1 MNAPTKRGART
12 TTRASGKGDGKDRVY
27 IGKGRYVEDDA
38 KKYAGRDNLFTGGWP
53 GGEKQLKEVFIQEE
67 AAAAAQAAKESAK
80 NELPEYAK
88 GDDTIYVGKGKYVKG
103 DAKKFAGRDNLL
115 TGGWAGGE
123 VGLKVGEKLKM
134 KKGDLVK
141 VAAGGGFFGMGGK
154 PQRVGTV
161 RKVNVKKNGDCT
173 IEIAVLPFDRVET
186 VDSSL
191 CTPTTLEEM

>member
-1 MNAPTKRGART
+1 M
-12 TTRASGKGDGKDRVY
+12 Y

-38 KKYAGRDNLFTGGWP
+38 KKYAGRDNWFTGGWP

-67 AAAAAQAAKESAK
+67 AVAAAQAAKESAK